1 MNADFAGAVRLDP
14 EDARAFYDRGYADER
29 MGQPAGAVTGHK
41 TGVELDPDYQN
52 PGETPAGLGVPGYKL
67 RRLPLG

>member
-14 EDARAFYDRGYADER
+14 EDARAFNDRGYADER

-41 TGVELDPDYQN
+41 TGIELDPDHQD
-52 PGETPAGLGVPGYKL
+52 PGKTLWRPGVPGY
-67 RRLPLG
+67 